1 MFAFSLINKCSVSHQ
16 ELKVKFLINIP
27 LKVDSEDE
35 AQKRC
40 RYLLDAL
47 YHSGFKEEDSVLPND
62 SGKPVLKD
70 VAVIFGMNR
79 KYSPDAV
86 QVLKRLE
93 TIRYDTKIKY
103 SIITYTW
110 GSGGTIAQD
119 AKEPPF
125 QNIREHLKNS
135 PATEKLVED
144 LRGDDQRCLVYFSF
158 VDSDTFDFNSI
169 YSEYLEIVREELKKD
184 NIPPTVMST
193 GYEFHRGSD
202 YHIASWQDRTVR
214 VALAEVEPLFVYY
227 PEPNFC
233 VLVKDKLNAIEESF
247 IQKGRNNMEAPILV
261 SRVRK
266 RDHFKAVFPYRK
278 PIIIVV
284 PERFKLSDQGLI
296 TGQSTLDGRN
306 LAIGAYCN
314 GVLTNEQ
321 TYIKE
326 ALANESKKKKGIAGT
341 NRGFIIDLFNCK
353 TDKEF
358 EERSKKNPFSIN
370 GQPAQKLVDAVKAAR
385 ECKMFIYDLNEKLIR
400 LSLN

>member
-1 MFAFSLINKCSVSHQ
+1 M
-16 ELKVKFLINIP
+16 KFLISIP
-27 LKVDSEDE
+27 LKVDSQDE

-40 RYLLDAL
+40 RYLLEAL
-47 YHSGFKEEDSVLPND
+47 YHSGFKEEDKVLIND
-62 SGKPVLKD
+62 SGKIMLKD

-86 QVLKRLE
+86 QVLKSLE
-93 TIRYDTKIKY
+93 TFRYDYTIKY

-135 PATEKLVED
+135 PATKKLVEE
-144 LRGDDQRCLVYFSF
+144 LRGDDQSCLVYFSF
-158 VDSDTFDFNSI
+158 VDSDTICFNSI

-202 YHIASWQDRTVR
+202 HHIASWLDRMIR
-214 VALAEVEPLFVYY
+214 VALAEVDPLFVYY

-247 IQKGRNNMEAPILV
+247 IQKGRNNMEAAVLV
-261 SRVRK
+261 SRVKK
-266 RDHFKAVFPYRK
+266 RDHFKAVFPYRN

-284 PERFKLSDQGLI
+284 PERFQLCVNCLK

-306 LAIGAYCN
+306 LAIGVNCN

-341 NRGFIIDLFNCK
+341 NRGFIIELFNCK

-358 EERSKKNPFSIN
+358 EELSKKNPFSID
-370 GQPAQKLVDAVKAAR
+370 GQCAQKLVDAVKEAR
-385 ECKMFIYDLNEKLIR
+385 ECRKFIYEFNEKLP
-400 LSLN
+400 S